1 MHVINMITDILIGL
15 MIEFMFFVR
24 FFISIVPKLLLGTG
38 EQKRCSKHFCSFRVL
53 SKEMIQRFT
62 SDDNNNNNNND
73 AFCGVH
79 PDRPKSVA
87 FCFQRSFIESELLR
101 GSATG
106 RSRRRSAT
114 ATMMIMMMFNKRK
127 NRASEESKIASIE
140 EERRRMMMVAL
151 GEIIGK
157 SLSWWANNG
166 CECVILYTDDD
177 DENDYGKSTSM
188 LAMFKDLDFLEGF
201 NKTEMKSRRV
211 RARAVSRES
220 GKLIEFPIITT
231 SSSSHRHNDYLYR
244 RQKQQECDDDGDDD
258 DEEKEK
264 CLSLDIVLLNKNSAY
279 DLLVNY
285 ARDIEA
291 KSSKKGKQEEKMKT
305 GKTVEIKD
313 LPSPELL
320 VCVSKAA
327 LRVGKFPG
335 FLLSK
340 CELALVNNILNLKK
354 DRLHER
360 IMSEYLNSFQRFG
373 Q

>member
-127 NRASEESKIASIE
+127 NKASEESKIASIE

-177 DENDYGKSTSM
+177 DENASVYKIE
-188 LAMFKDLDFLEGF
+188 EG
-201 NKTEMKSRRV
+201 EEEEDAEPGDQQQHRQ
-211 RARAVSRES
+211 RA
-220 GKLIEFPIITT
+220 
-231 SSSSHRHNDYLYR
+231 
-244 RQKQQECDDDGDDD
+244 
-258 DEEKEK
+258 
-264 CLSLDIVLLNKNSAY
+264 
-279 DLLVNY
+279 
-285 ARDIEA
+285 
-291 KSSKKGKQEEKMKT
+291 
-305 GKTVEIKD
+305 
-313 LPSPELL
+313 
-320 VCVSKAA
+320 
-327 LRVGKFPG
+327 
-335 FLLSK
+335 
-340 CELALVNNILNLKK
+340 
-354 DRLHER
+354 
-360 IMSEYLNSFQRFG
+360 
-373 Q
+373 